1 MDDLGATVSC
11 VLKVAVYGAQ
21 KLGLISTQIL
31 LRKKFWT
38 SKDSNKILTLNM
50 IPVIKVQKLDIDI
63 NYHKRYS
70 TKTSL
75 YILVYVLFMCS
86 SDTSCGILNNYRNI
100 MCK

>member
-21 KLGLISTQIL
+21 KLSLISTQIL

-50 IPVIKVQKLDIDI
+50 IIKVQKLDIDI

-86 SDTSCGILNNYRNI
+86 SDTSYGILNNYRNI

>member
-21 KLGLISTQIL
+21 KLSLISTQIL

-50 IPVIKVQKLDIDI
+50 IIKVQKLDIDI

-86 SDTSCGILNNYRNI
+86 SYTSYGILNNYRNI

>member
-21 KLGLISTQIL
+21 KLSLISTLIL

-50 IPVIKVQKLDIDI
+50 IIKVQKLDIDI

-75 YILVYVLFMCS
+75 YIMVYVLFMCS
-86 SDTSCGILNNYRNI
+86 SDTSYGILNNYRNI

>member
-1 MDDLGATVSC
+1 MDDLGSTVSC

-21 KLGLISTQIL
+21 KLSLISTQIL

-50 IPVIKVQKLDIDI
+50 IIKVQKLDIDI

-70 TKTSL
+70 NKTSL

-86 SDTSCGILNNYRNI
+86 SYTSYGILNNRNI

>member
-21 KLGLISTQIL
+21 KLSLISTLIL

-50 IPVIKVQKLDIDI
+50 IIKVQKLDIDI

-70 TKTSL
+70 NKTSL

-86 SDTSCGILNNYRNI
+86 SDTSYGILNNRNI

>member
-21 KLGLISTQIL
+21 KLSLISTLIL

-50 IPVIKVQKLDIDI
+50 IIKVQKLDIDI

-86 SDTSCGILNNYRNI
+86 SDTSYGILNNYRNI

>member
-21 KLGLISTQIL
+21 KLSLISTQIL

-50 IPVIKVQKLDIDI
+50 IIKVQKLDIDI

-70 TKTSL
+70 NKTSL

-86 SDTSCGILNNYRNI
+86 SDTSYGILNNYRNI

>member
-21 KLGLISTQIL
+21 KLSLISTQIL

-50 IPVIKVQKLDIDI
+50 IIKVQKLDIDI

-75 YILVYVLFMCS
+75 YIMVYVLFMCS
-86 SDTSCGILNNYRNI
+86 SDTSYGILNNYRNI

>member
-21 KLGLISTQIL
+21 KLSLISTLIL

-50 IPVIKVQKLDIDI
+50 IIKVQKLDIDI

-70 TKTSL
+70 NKTSL

-86 SDTSCGILNNYRNI
+86 SDTSYGILNNYRNI

>member
-11 VLKVAVYGAQ
+11 VLKVSVYGAQ
-21 KLGLISTQIL
+21 KLSLISTQIL

-50 IPVIKVQKLDIDI
+50 IIKVQKLDIDI

-70 TKTSL
+70 NKTSL

-86 SDTSCGILNNYRNI
+86 SDTSYGILNNRNI

>member
-21 KLGLISTQIL
+21 KLSLISTQIL

-50 IPVIKVQKLDIDI
+50 IIKVQKLDIDI

-70 TKTSL
+70 NKTSL